1 MSRAVIHET
10 FGGPD
15 VLEVRE
21 VPEPHA
27 GPGEVRIRVAAVGL
41 NPMDGG
47 IALFPEIAARF
58 GITLPAGFGCDFAG
72 IVDEVGGGV
81 SGVSVGERVFGGAIA
96 KAAAEYIVLAMPH
109 DVLLHTPDGISDEVA
124 STVPVAGLTAVAA
137 LDAIGLYAGDT
148 VLIGGAAGGVGVF
161 AVQLA
166 RLIGARVIGTA
177 SEGTF
182 DFLRSLGAEPVDVEH
197 DLFDTE
203 VVEAALALGV
213 RPERVSTI
221 AAGPN
226 PPGGVRATGGFD
238 ARPEELRRITDA
250 IVAGA
255 ISVPIAARFP
265 LEQIRDAVTLQ
276 ASRHVHGKVVV
287 TI

>member
-1 MSRAVIHET
+1 VT
-10 FGGPD
+10 
-15 VLEVRE
+15 
-21 VPEPHA
+21 
-27 GPGEVRIRVAAVGL
+27 AA
-41 NPMDGG
+41 
-47 IALFPEIAARF
+47 
-58 GITLPAGFGCDFAG
+58 T
-72 IVDEVGGGV
+72 
-81 SGVSVGERVFGGAIA
+81 
-96 KAAAEYIVLAMPH
+96 
-109 DVLLHTPDGISDEVA
+109 
-124 STVPVAGLTAVAA
+124 
-137 LDAIGLYAGDT
+137 
-148 VLIGGAAGGVGVF
+148 
-161 AVQLA
+161 
-166 RLIGARVIGTA
+166 
-177 SEGTF
+177 
-182 DFLRSLGAEPVDVEH
+182 